1 MFNDLTKITAIDKSK
16 PMTDYDAFA
25 VADKEGNVVNLFFSI
40 IKENYNKTI
49 YLGLFADGEYTI
61 WDIMDDE
68 LLSTYFND
76 EHTLY
81 EVDKRS
87 ITINNVSYRRKI

>member
-1 MFNDLTKITAIDKSK
+1 MFNDLTKITAIDKNK

-25 VADKEGNVVNLFFSI
+25 VADKEGNVVYLFFSI
-40 IKENYNKTI
+40 IKENYKTI
-49 YLGLFADGEYTI
+49 YLGMRADGEYTI
-61 WDIMDDE
+61 WDITDDE

-81 EVDKRS
+81 EVDKGS
-87 ITINNVSYRRKI
+87 ITINNVSYKRKI

>member
-1 MFNDLTKITAIDKSK
+1 MFNDLTKITAIDKSN

-40 IKENYNKTI
+40 MKENDKTI
-49 YLGLFADGEYTI
+49 YLGLFVDGEYTI
-61 WDIMDDE
+61 WDITDDE

-81 EVDKRS
+81 EVDKGS
-87 ITINNVSYRRKI
+87 ITINNVSYKRKI

>member
-1 MFNDLTKITAIDKSK
+1 MFNDLTKITAIDKSN

-40 IKENYNKTI
+40 IKENDTTI

-61 WDIMDDE
+61 WDITDDE

-81 EVDKRS
+81 EVDKGS
-87 ITINNVSYRRKI
+87 ITINNVSYKRKI

>member
-1 MFNDLTKITAIDKSK
+1 MFNDLTKITAIDKSN

-40 IKENYNKTI
+40 MKENDKTI

-61 WDIMDDE
+61 WDITDDE

-81 EVDKRS
+81 EVDKGS
-87 ITINNVSYRRKI
+87 ITINNVSYKRKI